1 VPFTLLR
8 NGWYTEN
15 YTNQLGQYLE
25 RGEIL
30 GAAGS
35 GRISAATRQ
44 DCAAVAA
51 AALLQNE
58 EGNRTYEIG
67 GPAFDLAEVA
77 RVITQVISTPVTY
90 RNLSIEEYVASLRRS
105 GLDEASAR
113 FVAALDASVAHG
125 DLETDSTD
133 LAQLLGRPA
142 TLLVDAV
149 RAARG

>member
-1 VPFTLLR
+1 MTRQRPEEPPRRSAQAPGAPNLAPASHRNQCPLLR
-8 NGWYTEN
+8 NGWYTDN
-15 YTNQLGQYLE
+15 CTDQLGQYLQ

-67 GPAFDLAEVA
+67 GPAFDLAA
-77 RVITQVISTPVTY
+77 PPG
-90 RNLSIEEYVASLRRS
+90 RR
-105 GLDEASAR
+105 GGRSAAVGGEMR
-113 FVAALDASVAHG
+113 SRGPAH
-125 DLETDSTD
+125 E
-133 LAQLLGRPA
+133 
-142 TLLVDAV
+142 LVKP
-149 RAARG
+149 RRR